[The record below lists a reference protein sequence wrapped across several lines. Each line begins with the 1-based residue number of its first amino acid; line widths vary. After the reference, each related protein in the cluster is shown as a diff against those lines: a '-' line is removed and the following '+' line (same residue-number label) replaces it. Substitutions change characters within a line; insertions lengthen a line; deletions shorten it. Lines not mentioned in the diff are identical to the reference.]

1 MEREEILELFRKTGA
16 FLEGHFLLTSGL
28 HSPYYVEKFRFLQF
42 PEYVE
47 ILAREMV
54 AKFEGEKVDVVVG
67 PTVGGIVLAYEVARQ
82 LRVRMA
88 FTEREE
94 GKMVFRRDFAFGEGE
109 RVLIVE
115 DVVTTGGSL
124 QEVVRAVEEKGASI
138 VGITALVDRSGG
150 KAQFSYPFRPLLELD
165 IATYAPEECPLCR
178 EKIALQ
184 KRGSRHL
191 R

>member
-28 HSPYYVEKFRFLQF
+28 HSPYYVEKFRLLQF

-47 ILAREMV
+47 MLAREMA
-54 AKFEGEKVDVVVG
+54 AKFRGEKIDLVVG
-67 PTVGGIVLAYEVARQ
+67 PAVGGIILAYEVARQ
-82 LRVRMA
+82 CGARMA
-88 FTEREE
+88 FTERDE
-94 GKMVFRRDFAFGEGE
+94 GKMVFRRGFALGEGE
-109 RVLIVE
+109 NVLIVE
-115 DVVTTGGSL
+115 DVITTGVSV
-124 QEVVRAVEEKGASI
+124 QEVVEAVEEKGARI

-150 KAQFSYPFRPLLELD
+150 KAVFPYPFHPLLQLE
-165 IATYAPEECPLCR
+165 IEAYTPEECPLCQ

-184 KRGSRHL
+184 KRGSRYL